1 MSRLTGKD
9 ALVVGGGTV
18 DEEFPGTGS
27 ATAIMLAREGA
38 QVAVLGRTAEHTE
51 RTCTRITDA
60 GGQAHAVLADVTAE
74 ADCARA
80 VNQTVD
86 RFGRLD
92 VLVNNLGLAL
102 RGSLLDLT
110 DEDWSRS
117 YDVNLRAVVLMSKHA
132 MPHLAAAGAGSV
144 VNIGSVAGIRAAGAV
159 AYSATK
165 GALIALTQDMALMH
179 GRDGVR
185 VNCIVPGHLH
195 TPMGTGFRDDRTRA
209 LKREANMLGVEGTGW
224 DVGATVVFLAGDESR
239 FITASSLTVDGGM
252 SAMAPLAL
260 ASRMMSLG
268 TYG

>member
-1 MSRLTGKD
+1 MIRLAGKV

-18 DEEFPGTGS
+18 DEEVAGTGS
-27 ATAIMLAREGA
+27 ATAITLAREGA
-38 QVAVLGRTAEHTE
+38 RVAVLGRTTEHTE
-51 RTCTRITDA
+51 RTCTRITEA
-60 GGQAHAVLADVTAE
+60 GGQSHPVIADVTAE

-80 VNQTVD
+80 VAETVD
-86 RFGRLD
+86 RYGRLD

-102 RGSLLDLT
+102 RGSILDLS

-117 YDVNLRAVVLMSKHA
+117 YEVNLRAVVLMSKHA
-132 MPHLAAAGAGSV
+132 MPHLAARRAGSV

-165 GALIALTQDMALMH
+165 GALVALTQDMALMH

-185 VNCIVPGHLH
+185 VNCIIPGHLH
-195 TPMGTGFRDDRTRA
+195 TPMGTGFRDERTRA
-209 LKREANMLGVEGTGW
+209 LKREANMLGIEGTGW
-224 DVGATVVFLAGDESR
+224 DVATAVVFLAGEESR
-239 FITASSLTVDGGM
+239 FITATALTVDGGM

-260 ASRMMSLG
+260 ASRMMGLG